1 MHGHLKPAIF
11 SYSTVEPEHFFPQRG
26 FLGGQK
32 NPIFRYSNP
41 SGHDLF
47 FSRIFT
53 DIPVIIEIRKLYR
66 LKLIFLPNTGIF
78 VQGHS
83 KPAIFS
89 YSSIEI
95 EKKFSQGGFLE
106 G

>member
-26 FLGGQK
+26 FLRGQK

-95 EKKFSQGGFLE
+95 EKKFSQGDFLE